1 MLRKLR
7 QQVTQAV
14 NAVNSNESRH
24 ETLINEEDG
33 NSEGFLCPL
42 CMRTFISPEELQTH
56 FAMHSDNKVDDQ
68 RQSENSASSSFSLPT
83 DVGNAYNGVETLSTE
98 LEVKELRSSIRD
110 EKRYSAELKK
120 ELERLHAIVA
130 SQTQIPEGE
139 VPYLMQQVQ
148 MLEAGKSMVTQR
160 MLEMEKELSG
170 MGRQNET
177 LRREKSEI
185 VAKLGELTAKIT
197 AMTDELEE
205 KQSEKAVL
213 GNELIRYREE
223 IQHREEQIENLV
235 KQLDQRPSEDDVSV
249 LRRELVHAQ
258 QLMDKITQEKV
269 EEISEHLT
277 SIRNLTLDRQ
287 HTACIVQ
294 NLEEQVAKLTEKNS
308 ALESELN
315 SAKLSLNESKI
326 NSEQQITNYKK
337 ENDELTMK
345 LMDAEKKVVQMERL
359 VAESRDEIERSV
371 ALNESNVS
379 RLAELQ
385 TVLDQMVGEKA
396 RYDED
401 MRRIEEE
408 REREIHEHSEALE
421 RIATLQKSASS
432 QKDELIEEVAKLND
446 ALEKEKKLC
455 AEKKMSLES
464 KCEALEM
471 AEEEIKKLKEEME
484 KRRILI
490 EELSLKETQLKA
502 NLVASNENAKLLMQK
517 ISEGE
522 GGAKLAM
529 DQMGEEKRKLVETVE
544 NMELSLKQLKESH
557 QKAIEEKEREWKDK
571 STEMKARIKALV
583 EELEKL
589 QKRYSAAEKEN
600 KRKSERYAE
609 MERDHEEECDHLHS
623 IISEKENAL
632 NAANAECVNVRS
644 IHCEM
649 VLSKALEERNRLI
662 DEKEKAIRLER
673 DEIEDAVKKLA
684 LMEEKARL
692 LSEQLNE
699 EHCSLTN
706 IDGERKV
713 LEAGIEAKNNEIAA
727 LNKSLISVK
736 SELREKERDIDDLRA
751 QFNAQEVHL
760 KSRITELE
768 KMIGESVENNDELM
782 SKISEMQ
789 KAAAESDKNMKNN
802 LEVLQERTMEIMQQ
816 STKISHLEESLTKLE
831 NAKLALEHRCTL
843 QAEQLTTAGKERDRL
858 NDVIAELNGVIR
870 EKASSIKEL
879 EDKLEK
885 ANIQGND
892 TRREFEMKLSAL
904 EAKVIEAQKTTCDAI
919 SALEQKQQEVSKRD
933 AKICSLEESLQSKD
947 IELGDFAERLR
958 LYDDDL
964 SEKRRAIEKLEG
976 ERLNL
981 EKRIAV
987 EIQKFEQVVSEK
999 TEQETSL
1006 REEIVKLNGALSTAR
1021 TNIANLEREK
1031 KSQEECTLAL
1041 KKNLESENAATKA
1054 RFTARERE
1062 YEVKIKEL
1070 NEELASEKNELQAQ
1084 MAIVLEKDQQLR
1096 DANAQLE
1103 MAHSA
1108 TQHAEAKCTELEK
1121 KALSWTEEKKA
1132 LLERCLNSESDL
1144 DFERERAAEN
1154 KRRFDDAL
1162 SAMHELGRANQS
1174 LQMDISKQFNRKWL
1188 DDSEAVNC
1196 NLCGKAFSLTI
1207 RKHHCR
1213 QCGLIF
1219 CGQCSSR
1226 TASVPSHKNPVRV
1239 CNSCHEDISNR

>member
-14 NAVNSNESRH
+14 NAVNSNENRH

-33 NSEGFLCPL
+33 SSEGFLCPL
-42 CMRTFISPEELQTH
+42 CMRTFVSPEELQRH
-56 FAMHSDNKVDDQ
+56 FVMHSDNKVDEQ
-68 RQSENSASSSFSLPT
+68 LQSENSSSSPSSLPT
-83 DVGNAYNGVETLSTE
+83 DVGNSYNGVETLSTE

-110 EKRYSAELKK
+110 EKRYSSELKK

-185 VAKLGELTAKIT
+185 VAKLGELTTKIT

-213 GNELIRYREE
+213 GSELLRYREE
-223 IQHREEQIENLV
+223 IQRREEQIENLV

-287 HTACIVQ
+287 HSACVVQ
-294 NLEEQVAKLTEKNS
+294 NLEEQIAKLTEKNS

-315 SAKLSLNESKI
+315 SAKLSFDESRV
-326 NSEQQITNYKK
+326 NFEQQITNYKK

-359 VAESRDEIERSV
+359 VAESRDEIQRSV
-371 ALNESNVS
+371 VLNESNVS

-455 AEKKMSLES
+455 AEKKMSLEI

-471 AEEEIKKLKEEME
+471 AEEEITKLKEEVE
-484 KRRILI
+484 KRRILV
-490 EELSLKETQLKA
+490 EELTLKEAQLKA

-544 NMELSLKQLKESH
+544 NMELSMKQLRESH
-557 QKAIEEKEREWKDK
+557 QKAVEEKEREWKDK

-583 EELEKL
+583 EELEKF

-632 NAANAECVNVRS
+632 NAANAECVN
-644 IHCEM
+644 
-649 VLSKALEERNRLI
+649 LSRTLEERNRLI

-699 EHCSLTN
+699 EHCNLTN

-713 LEAGIEAKNNEIAA
+713 LEADIEAKNKEIAA
-727 LNKSLISVK
+727 LNKSLVSVK
-736 SELREKERDIDDLRA
+736 SELGEKERDIDDLKA
-751 QFNAQEVHL
+751 QFNAQEMHL
-760 KSRITELE
+760 KSRIVELE

-789 KAAAESDKNMKNN
+789 KAATESDRNMKNN
-802 LEVLQERTMEIMQQ
+802 LEVLQERTMEILQQ

-831 NAKLALEHRCTL
+831 NAKLELEHRCTL
-843 QAEQLTTAGKERDRL
+843 QAEQLITAGKERDRL
-858 NDVIAELNGVIR
+858 NDTVAELNGVIR
-870 EKASSIKEL
+870 EKDSSIKEL
-879 EDKLEK
+879 EKKLEK
-885 ANIQGND
+885 ADAEGND
-892 TRREFEMKLSAL
+892 TRREFELKLSAL
-904 EAKVIEAQKTTCDAI
+904 EAKIMEAQKTACDAI

-987 EIQKFEQVVSEK
+987 EIEKFEQMVSEK
-999 TEQETSL
+999 TEEETSL

-1021 TNIANLEREK
+1021 TNVANLEREK
-1031 KSQEECTLAL
+1031 KSQEQCTLAL
-1041 KKNLESENAATKA
+1041 KKNLEGEIAAANA

-1062 YEVKIKEL
+1062 YEVKVKEL
-1070 NEELASEKNELQAQ
+1070 NEELAIEKKELQAQ
-1084 MAIVLEKDQQLR
+1084 VAIVLERDQQLA
-1096 DANAQLE
+1096 DANAQLG

-1108 TQHAEAKCTELEK
+1108 TQHVEAKYAELEK
-1121 KALSWTEEKKA
+1121 RALSWTEEKKA

-1226 TASVPSHKNPVRV
+1226 T
-1239 CNSCHEDISNR
+1239 